1 MKRKMT
7 NLAIMIL
14 GNKINKIIFI
24 KKTYNTMGCGCKNK
38 SNGAAS
44 NGAVKVNPSTNQES
58 TPVKPLTNNKIIKRE
73 IQ

>member
-1 MKRKMT
+1 
-7 NLAIMIL
+7 
-14 GNKINKIIFI
+14 
-24 KKTYNTMGCGCKNK
+24 MGCGCKNK